1 MTTQLTRSQS
11 MTAVGLELVPGVLFA
26 TWGLGHFYSGRW
38 STGLAV
44 MVSYWVLQAINV
56 ALTGFFGLG
65 FLTGALTFL
74 GYLVFCPTNVL
85 SSGSNR

>member
-1 MTTQLTRSQS
+1 MDRSKS
-11 MTAVGLELVPGVLFA
+11 MVAVGLEVAPGVLFQ
-26 TWGLGHFYSGRW
+26 TWGFGHLYAGRYG
-38 STGLAV
+38 TGIAL

-65 FLTGALTFL
+65 FVTGALTFL

-85 SSGSNR
+85 SSTSPR